1 MIHRRGKIPLPDQYL
16 SGKWTEGQAF
26 LIPSGLFALKGSRIH
41 RELFAHAFNEF
52 GRRVFPWL
60 RIAFPEVC

>member
-1 MIHRRGKIPLPDQYL
+1 MIHRRGKILLPDQYL

-26 LIPSGLFALKGSRIH
+26 LIPSGLFALEDSQFLRV
-41 RELFAHAFNEF
+41 LFVCAYNEF

-60 RIAFPEVC
+60 

>member
-1 MIHRRGKIPLPDQYL
+1 
-16 SGKWTEGQAF
+16 
-26 LIPSGLFALKGSRIH
+26 LFALKGSQIH